1 VYDTHRE
8 YVYLLSE
15 VDPDLHLAVERGRTF
30 DVTKTR
36 ARYFFINGRSM
47 PDTIA
52 PDGAAWL
59 PSQPYGSLVHL
70 KPLVPGDPASKP
82 ALVRYLNA
90 GSVNY
95 PFHPHGNDQRV
106 ITEDGQP
113 VLGAGGTDASYD
125 KFLIDIG
132 PGQSADT
139 LDQWVD
145 AEHWNGQSNPIP
157 VPLPQLQDQIVG
169 PGTET
174 WFSENPYLGGKPGEV
189 PAGVVQN
196 NQCGEYYMVAHS
208 HALEQATNYGASFGG
223 MMTLVRIDPPAGC
236 PTP

>member
-1 VYDTHRE
+1 
-8 YVYLLSE
+8 VYLLSE
-15 VDPDLHLAVERGRTF
+15 VDPDLHLAVERKGAF
-30 DVTKTR
+30 DVTKTK

-52 PDGAAWL
+52 PKQRRVA
-59 PSQPYGSLVHL
+59 SQPAVRIARA
-70 KPLVPGDPASKP
+70 PQAVRARRPNSKP

-113 VLGAGGTDASYD
+113 VLGVNGTDASYD

-145 AEHWNGQSNPIP
+145 AEHWNPQTKPDPRPPAPTAGSDRRPRHRNLVQRE
-157 VPLPQLQDQIVG
+157 PLPGRQ
-169 PGTET
+169 
-174 WFSENPYLGGKPGEV
+174 S
-189 PAGVVQN
+189 
-196 NQCGEYYMVAHS
+196 
-208 HALEQATNYGASFGG
+208 
-223 MMTLVRIDPPAGC
+223 R
-236 PTP
+236 